1 MNLDAHQDP
10 ESLRPEQQSLHSSP
24 YQVQVQSPNKDEAEH
39 QKCDPD
45 PPHARSEEQE
55 VDQNPT
61 GSGRA
66 SVFHQDLDQT
76 EHHGH
81 TGPDQGQT
89 PANQEA
95 GGSVP
100 ALVITQAEESLRQT
114 PAAPPPSC
122 SSDGGDMACSDLLSL
137 TSDSFSLTSEPA
149 ASRTSE
155 EDDSRSVT
163 TSSVL
168 SLFHRVP
175 LDPLEKHWWRSS
187 ALGNMAAQR
196 QLLLQDPGLV
206 LKKTALHWAAKHGRQ
221 EAVDM
226 MLRSGADVNVRS
238 HGYTALHLA
247 SIHGHQHI
255 VHTLITTHNAKT
267 SVRDYHGKTAVHYWR
282 GCREVFNKPQP
293 QPGGSSFVGRRT
305 QRYALPSLLLTR
317 SRSQG
322 QLDLGFGPPTLSAT
336 HDALDLHV

>member
-100 ALVITQAEESLRQT
+100 ALVITQAEEVCVLRQNHLY
-114 PAAPPPSC
+114 S
-122 SSDGGDMACSDLLSL
+122 
-137 TSDSFSLTSEPA
+137 
-149 ASRTSE
+149 
-155 EDDSRSVT
+155 
-163 TSSVL
+163 
-168 SLFHRVP
+168 
-175 LDPLEKHWWRSS
+175 WR
-187 ALGNMAAQR
+187 
-196 QLLLQDPGLV
+196 
-206 LKKTALHWAAKHGRQ
+206 
-221 EAVDM
+221 
-226 MLRSGADVNVRS
+226 
-238 HGYTALHLA
+238 
-247 SIHGHQHI
+247 
-255 VHTLITTHNAKT
+255 
-267 SVRDYHGKTAVHYWR
+267 
-282 GCREVFNKPQP
+282 
-293 QPGGSSFVGRRT
+293 
-305 QRYALPSLLLTR
+305 
-317 SRSQG
+317 
-322 QLDLGFGPPTLSAT
+322 
-336 HDALDLHV
+336 